1 MAIPDYQSIM
11 LPLLQLV
18 ENKEEISLKDAVNE
32 LTVHFK
38 LTEDEKKQLNPN
50 SRQTTFYNRVTWAK
64 LYLKQALLI
73 EFPNRGSFKIT
84 DAGLNILKMK
94 PEKIDR
100 AFLVKNTKFNLSN
113 STNLSNSASNT
124 TSDSGET
131 PDEKIG
137 KAAQDLKVALKSELL
152 QMIMECSPKFF
163 EQLVVDVLLKM
174 GYGGTRED
182 AGEIIGKSGDEG
194 IDGIIKEDRLGL
206 EEIYIQAKRWQGN
219 VGRPQIQTF
228 AGALQGKRAKKGIFI
243 TTSAFT
249 KEAENFVSKIDS
261 KIILIDG
268 ITLAHLMIE
277 YNVGVSTVDVYE
289 IKKIDSD
296 YFSDDL

>member
-1 MAIPDYQSIM
+1 MATPDYQSIM
-11 LPLLQLV
+11 LPLLQLA
-18 ENKEEISLKDAVNE
+18 ENKKEISLKDAVNE
-32 LTVHFK
+32 LTVHFN

-84 DAGLNILKMK
+84 DAGLNILKMN

-137 KAAQDLKVALKSELL
+137 KAVQELKEALKSELL
-152 QMIMECSPKFF
+152 QMMIERSPKFF

-182 AGEIIGKSGDEG
+182 AGEIIGQSGDEG
-194 IDGIIKEDRLGL
+194 IDGTIKEDRLGL
-206 EEIYIQAKRWQGN
+206 DVIYIQAKRWQGN
-219 VGRPQIQTF
+219 VGRPEIQKF
-228 AGALQGKRAKKGIFI
+228 AGALQGQRAKKGIFI

-277 YNVGVSTVDVYE
+277 YNVGVSTVEVYE